1 MAIELILI
9 CKDEG
14 QIGRI
19 GFILENIKNWKMW
32 EIYLKAN
39 ALQIVLIPNGG
50 GKKKKK
56 IEIDFLKVKKI
67 NLYLGWIVGRL
78 WEEVNLGWM
87 WNGYESGP
95 QNKAN
100 SFEIL
105 NFGEMIGCIDSTGI
119 Q

>member
-14 QIGRI
+14 QIGGI

-50 GKKKKK
+50 GKKKKNRNWFFISEK
-56 IEIDFLKVKKI
+56 DKFIFGVNSGE
-67 NLYLGWIVGRL
+67 IVGGG
-78 WEEVNLGWM
+78 E
-87 WNGYESGP
+87 
-95 QNKAN
+95 
-100 SFEIL
+100 
-105 NFGEMIGCIDSTGI
+105 FGMNVEWVWIRTSK
-119 Q
+119 

>member
-1 MAIELILI
+1 MSIELILI

-14 QIGRI
+14 QIGGI

-56 IEIDFLKVKKI
+56 
-67 NLYLGWIVGRL
+67 
-78 WEEVNLGWM
+78 
-87 WNGYESGP
+87 
-95 QNKAN
+95 
-100 SFEIL
+100 
-105 NFGEMIGCIDSTGI
+105 
-119 Q
+119 